1 MIAFE
6 TKGLIDNDGFLTVE
20 QPIALR
26 NRKVRVLV
34 LLPEDQENMEWLQA
48 VSSNPAFDFLADE
61 DETYSNKQASL
72 APEVIVSKTHTYTLF
87 GPLRCLLEKEDDYHV
102 MSCEILD
109 LVGTGSTIEE
119 AEQSFAE
126 EFEYIYIRYNA
137 LLDDELTKRLQSIKT
152 ILNAL
157 VKKVDTHAH
166 A

>member
-6 TKGLIDNDGFLTVE
+6 TKGLIDKDGFLTVE

-34 LLPEDQENMEWLQA
+34 LLPEDQENTEWLQA
-48 VSSNPAFDFLADE
+48 VSSNPALDFLADE
-61 DETYSNKQASL
+61 AYSDKQASL
-72 APEVIVSKTHTYTLF
+72 APDVIVSRTHTYTLF

-102 MSCEILD
+102 ISCEILD

-119 AEQSFAE
+119 AKQSFAD
-126 EFEYIYIRYNA
+126 EFEYIYTRYNA
-137 LLDDELTKRLQSIKT
+137 LPDEELTKRLQSIKT

-157 VKKVDTHAH
+157 VKQVDTHARP
-166 A
+166 